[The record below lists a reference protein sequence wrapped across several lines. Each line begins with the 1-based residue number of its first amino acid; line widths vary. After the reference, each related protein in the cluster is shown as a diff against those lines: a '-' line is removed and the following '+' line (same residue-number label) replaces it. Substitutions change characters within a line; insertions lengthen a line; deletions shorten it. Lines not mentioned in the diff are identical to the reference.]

1 MLLYSNEIDLVAA
14 KDILCKFVICAQCA
28 SNSRLWQT
36 SVLLRFKLKKFLESH
51 NSGEELTENEDERE
65 VKINEPS
72 LDNDSSSSNDD
83 ENEATCK
90 TN

>member
-1 MLLYSNEIDLVAA
+1 MPN
-14 KDILCKFVICAQCA
+14 KCAPTF
-28 SNSRLWQT
+28 RVEE
-36 SVLLRFKLKKFLESH
+36 VLQQLGNLESN
-51 NSGEELTENEDERE
+51 NSGEELTESE

-83 ENEATCK
+83 ENEATFK